1 MYGRDLWIERE
12 DASEIAEGE
21 KITLMKWGNATVSKK
36 VVEGDKITIYANID
50 EKDQDFKKTKKIT
63 WLCADPATTVEVAL
77 VEYEHLINK
86 QKIEEADEI
95 EKLVNTNSRHEYT
108 ALAEGCVR
116 TLQKG
121 AIIQF
126 ERRGFYIVDKVG
138 LTSQKISLIFIPDGK
153 AKAMGIAQKVD
164 AAELQKG
171 KGEAAQGK
179 QKGGK
184 APAAE
189 GEEVKLSKKDLAKLA
204 KKQ

>member
-1 MYGRDLWIERE
+1 M
-12 DASEIAEGE
+12 
-21 KITLMKWGNATVSKK
+21 
-36 VVEGDKITIYANID
+36 
-50 EKDQDFKKTKKIT
+50 
-63 WLCADPATTVEVAL
+63 
-77 VEYEHLINK
+77 INK
-86 QKIEEADEI
+86 QKIEESDEI

-164 AAELQKG
+164 AAELQKA

-189 GEEVKLSKKDLAKLA
+189 GEEVKISKKDLAKLA

>member
-1 MYGRDLWIERE
+1 M
-12 DASEIAEGE
+12 
-21 KITLMKWGNATVSKK
+21 
-36 VVEGDKITIYANID
+36 
-50 EKDQDFKKTKKIT
+50 
-63 WLCADPATTVEVAL
+63 
-77 VEYEHLINK
+77 INK

-108 ALAEGCVR
+108 ALAEGCIR

-121 AIIQF
+121 DIIQF
-126 ERRGFYIVDKVG
+126 ERRGFYIVDKIG
-138 LTSQKISLIFIPDGK
+138 LANQKYSLIFIPDGK

-171 KGEAAQGK
+171 KGDVAVNK

-184 APAAE
+184 AAAAE

-204 KKQ
+204 KKQQKSDAKAGIETEPKNKGKP